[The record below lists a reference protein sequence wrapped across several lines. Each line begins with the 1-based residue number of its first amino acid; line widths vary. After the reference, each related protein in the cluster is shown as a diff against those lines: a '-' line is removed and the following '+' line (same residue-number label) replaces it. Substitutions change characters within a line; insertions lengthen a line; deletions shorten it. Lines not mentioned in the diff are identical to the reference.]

1 MDVNQQAAVAALLFS
16 GLSEL
21 QQLAP
26 PPPPVQPLPLPLSQ
40 LPAGDNVWL
49 QVFKQNP
56 AILKEFLQLATQSL
70 KVEEPRGAS
79 PRHPQQELPRLPQIP
94 SEFNFGVCLL
104 FARKTR
110 VRKN

>member
-26 PPPPVQPLPLPLSQ
+26 PPPPPVQPLPLPLSQ
-40 LPAGDNVWL
+40 TPTGDNVWL

-70 KVEEPRGAS
+70 KVEEPRGVS
-79 PRHPQQELPRLPQIP
+79 PGHSQQELPRLPQIP
-94 SEFNFGVCLL
+94 SEFNFGVFIVC
-104 FARKTR
+104 
-110 VRKN
+110 